1 MHELG
6 VLIHVV
12 EQVSEVAAENQV
24 ESIAKLVLQV
34 GELCSMIPKYM
45 EKVYPAAIEGTIL
58 EGSELEIE
66 RIVAQGKCRQC
77 GHVFGLIEAKG
88 ACPSCSDRQFDI
100 LQGREFII
108 KEIVCQ

>member
-12 EQVSEVAAENQV
+12 EQVSEVAAEHQV

-45 EKVYPAAIEGTIL
+45 EKVYSAAIEGTIL

-66 RIVAQGKCRQC
+66 RIPAKGKCRQC
-77 GHVFGLIEAKG
+77 RHVFGLMEAKG
-88 ACPSCSDRQFDI
+88 ICPNCSSREFDI
-100 LQGREFII
+100 LEGREFII
-108 KEIVCQ
+108 KEIVCR